1 MSNEINSSLFEDA
14 STIHFGGDGGEAFDF
29 LQGFDDAGTGEAE
42 AADTTEAPAAAEG
55 AEEAAQGDDQ
65 TEGAPTTEQT
75 QEQDQ
80 PTSNKLTFK
89 AKVDHQEQDVS
100 VDESELPSL
109 YQKAMNMD
117 RANLRANAAR
127 QEADGYKGYIERI
140 AETARTL
147 DFQGETAEEAIEAML
162 SSVLGSAKDSRVEA
176 LVSGG
181 TAKEVAEFIVGQQM
195 KAPEQTKPTQQEK
208 PAEEGAA
215 PSAEQFSRDLQ
226 QLIARRPELRSM
238 QEFPEEVLAAYAQGE
253 DLTVAYLD
261 YESRKTAAEMQA
273 LANQN
278 KIFKQNQESANKAP
292 VKGVT
297 GSGGTDAKEDAWLK
311 GFDDS
316 YW

>member
-1 MSNEINSSLFEDA
+1 MSNEINGSLFEDS
-14 STIHFGGDGGEAFDF
+14 STIHFGGDGEEAFDF
-29 LQGFDDAGTGEAE
+29 LQGFDDAGAAE
-42 AADTTEAPAAAEG
+42 ATDTTDASATEEG
-55 AEEAAQGDDQ
+55 AEQTAQGEE
-65 TEGAPTTEQT
+65 TAEGAPTTEQA
-75 QEQDQ
+75 QGQDQ

-117 RANLRANAAR
+117 RANQRANTAR
-127 QEADGYKGYIERI
+127 QEADGYKSYIEQI

-147 DFQGETAEEAIEAML
+147 DFQGETAEQVIEAML
-162 SSVLGSAKDSRVEA
+162 SSVLGTAKDAKVEA

-181 TAKEVAEFIVGQQM
+181 TTKEVAEFIVDQQM
-195 KAPEQTKPTQQEK
+195 KAAEHTQPTTQTRPI
-208 PAEEGAA
+208 AEEGAA
-215 PSAEQFSRDLQ
+215 PSAEQFSKDLQ
-226 QLIARRPELRSM
+226 QLISKRPELRSM

-253 DLTVAYLD
+253 NLTVAYLD
-261 YESRKTAAEMQA
+261 YESRKTAAEMKA

-297 GSGGTDAKEDAWLK
+297 GSGGTDAKEDIWLK
-311 GFDDS
+311 GFDDN

>member
-1 MSNEINSSLFEDA
+1 MSNEINSSLFEDS

-29 LQGFDDAGTGEAE
+29 LQGFDDADTGEAG
-42 AADTTEAPAAAEG
+42 AADTNGASATEEG
-55 AEEAAQGDDQ
+55 AEEAAQG
-65 TEGAPTTEQT
+65 TETAEEAPTTEQT
-75 QEQDQ
+75 QEQTE
-80 PTSNKLTFK
+80 PTSGKLTFK

-117 RANLRANAAR
+117 RANQRANTAR
-127 QEADGYKGYIERI
+127 QEAEGYKSYIERI
-140 AETARTL
+140 ADTARTL

-162 SSVLGSAKDSRVEA
+162 SSVLGSARDSKVEA
-176 LVSGG
+176 LINGG

-195 KAPEQTKPTQQEK
+195 KAPEQAQPTQQVKTGES
-208 PAEEGAA
+208 AA
-215 PSAEQFSRDLQ
+215 PSAEQFSKDLQ
-226 QLIARRPELRSM
+226 QLIAKRPELRSM

-253 DLTVAYLD
+253 NLTVAYLD

-297 GSGGTDAKEDAWLK
+297 GSGGTDAKEDIWLK
-311 GFDDS
+311 GFDDN